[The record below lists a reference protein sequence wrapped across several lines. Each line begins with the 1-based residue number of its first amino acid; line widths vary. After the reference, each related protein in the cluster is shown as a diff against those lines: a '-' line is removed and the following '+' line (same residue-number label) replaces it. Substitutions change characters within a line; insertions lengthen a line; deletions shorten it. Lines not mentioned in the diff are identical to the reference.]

1 MIFEMRDVACGYEKG
16 NPVLD
21 HVSLELKSGEICCI
35 LGPNGV
41 GKTTLFRTILNLQ
54 PSLGGQI
61 LLDGQ
66 DLTKWTPKQRA
77 RAIAYVAQAHTPAFP
92 YKVKDIALM
101 GRLGQVSRF
110 AEPTKKDLEIA
121 EQAMEDMGIR
131 HLREQLYTDI
141 SGGERQ
147 ILMIAKALAQQPEIL
162 ILDEPTANLDYGNMA
177 RVIAKLRQLADQG
190 ICVIMT
196 THLPDQAFMCNS
208 KTLLV
213 MRHHPVIFGDCAEV
227 ITENNLQR
235 AYHTPVQIIEIID
248 RNGEP
253 LRVCRPRFDQMQ
265 DAKYDY
271 KEESRGANSDV
282 TAPKSGE

>member
-1 MIFEMRDVACGYEKG
+1 MIFEMRDVACGYEKN
-16 NPVLD
+16 NPI
-21 HVSLELKSGEICCI
+21 LEHITFELNSGDICCI

-41 GKTTLFRTILNLQ
+41 GKTTLFRTVLSLQ
-54 PSLGGQI
+54 PALAGQL

-66 DLTKWTPKQRA
+66 DITKWTPKRRA
-77 RAIAYVAQAHTPAFP
+77 RSLAYVAQAHTPVFP

-110 AEPTKKDLEIA
+110 AEPSKKDLQIA

-131 HLREQLYTDI
+131 HLRDKLYTDI

-147 ILMIAKALAQQPEIL
+147 ILMIAKALAQEPEIL

-177 RVIAKLRQLADQG
+177 RVIDCIRKLAKKG

-208 KTLLV
+208 KTLLIT
-213 MRHHPVIFGDCAEV
+213 RNHPVIFGDCAEV
-227 ITENNLQR
+227 ITEKNLQR
-235 AYHTPVQIIEIID
+235 AYNTPVQIIEVID

-253 LRVCRPRFDQMQ
+253 LRVCRPRFDQI
-265 DAKYDY
+265 DETVKA
-271 KEESRGANSDV
+271 E
-282 TAPKSGE
+282 

>member
-1 MIFEMRDVACGYEKG
+1 
-16 NPVLD
+16 
-21 HVSLELKSGEICCI
+21 
-35 LGPNGV
+35 
-41 GKTTLFRTILNLQ
+41 
-54 PSLGGQI
+54 
-61 LLDGQ
+61 
-66 DLTKWTPKQRA
+66 
-77 RAIAYVAQAHTPAFP
+77 
-92 YKVKDIALM
+92 M

-265 DAKYDY
+265 DAKNDF
-271 KEESRGANSDV
+271 KEQNRGANSDV
-282 TAPKSGE
+282 TAPKSGEQRGL